1 VTAPLL
7 EPLGC
12 ALFLLAAFALAGCAQ
27 AAWLG
32 SAAARR
38 FAWPIDGG
46 CRWRGRRVF
55 GGNKTARGFIV
66 MIPATAAAFFMLSLA
81 AHPGAHGLWRLTPFQ
96 YAALGLIAGVG
107 FMAGELPNSFIKR
120 QLDIAPGHG
129 AEGRLARPLFF
140 IVDRVDSVLGALMA
154 IGSVMPVPWPTVAA
168 VLLFGPVMHG
178 LFSVLTFRLGGKERP
193 A

>member
-1 VTAPLL
+1 ML

-46 CRWRGRRVF
+46 RTLRGRRVF
-55 GGNKTARGFIV
+55 GRNKTARGFIV
-66 MIPATAAAFFMLSLA
+66 MIPATAAAFFTLSLA
-81 AHPGAHGLWRLTPFQ
+81 THPDAHGLWALTPFQ
-96 YAALGLIAGVG
+96 YAALGLLAGAG

-120 QLDIAPGHG
+120 QLDIAPGRS
-129 AEGRLARPLFF
+129 AAGRLAGPLSFV
-140 IVDRVDSVLGALMA
+140 VDRVDSVLGALTA
-154 IGSVMPVPWPTVAA
+154 IGSVMPVPWLTVVL
-168 VLLFGPVMHG
+168 VLLFGPVVHG